1 MGLFYNRSM
10 DQYIESF
17 LKFVQNKNTQSKN
30 TLRSYEKV
38 LRDFDDY
45 LESENSSIKS
55 LDKITAS
62 NYIARLKENG
72 LSNTTVKQRLSIL
85 NSFYNYL
92 YINEE
97 IANPFKKIKSPKKSK
112 TLPDI
117 LSYEEIVK
125 LMDSICLED
134 DKGLRNKALLE
145 LMYSSGMRVSEVSS
159 LKINDINF
167 KRQSILVNGK
177 GSKDRIVYF
186 NNTTLKAL
194 QDFMS
199 KVRGTLKDHNS
210 PYLFIS
216 LSNNGKGEPLTERA
230 IYEIL
235 KNQCIIAGIYK
246 DIHPHVLRH
255 SFASHMLEA
264 GADLKTIQELLGHS
278 SLKTTQ
284 IYTHVANEDK
294 RRSIHKIFG

>member
-1 MGLFYNRSM
+1 M

-167 KRQSILVNGK
+167 KRQSIFVNGK

-194 QDFMS
+194 QNFMS
-199 KVRGTLKDHNS
+199 KVRSTLKDHDS

>member
-1 MGLFYNRSM
+1 M
-10 DQYIESF
+10 DQYIENF

-45 LESENSSIKS
+45 LESESSSIKS

-97 IANPFKKIKSPKKSK
+97 IANPFKKIKIPKKSK

-125 LMDSICLED
+125 LMDSVCLED

-145 LMYSSGMRVSEVSS
+145 LMYSSGMRVSEIST

-199 KVRGTLKDHNS
+199 KVRGTLKDHDS

>member
-1 MGLFYNRSM
+1 
-10 DQYIESF
+10 
-17 LKFVQNKNTQSKN
+17 
-30 TLRSYEKV
+30 
-38 LRDFDDY
+38 
-45 LESENSSIKS
+45 
-55 LDKITAS
+55 
-62 NYIARLKENG
+62 
-72 LSNTTVKQRLSIL
+72 
-85 NSFYNYL
+85 
-92 YINEE
+92 
-97 IANPFKKIKSPKKSK
+97 
-112 TLPDI
+112 
-117 LSYEEIVK
+117 
-125 LMDSICLED
+125 MDSICLED

-199 KVRGTLKDHNS
+199 KVRGILKDHDS

>member
-1 MGLFYNRSM
+1 M

-17 LKFVQNKNTQSKN
+17 LKIVQNKNTQSKN

-199 KVRGTLKDHNS
+199 KVRGTLKDHDS